1 MSGVGNTPFNSVL
14 RGWQGRSK
22 GPCDLVS
29 GATTSCLWARGIF
42 TYGTNRTVVKPETK
56 THRVLSAQDISRAL
70 TRIAHEILERNGGA
84 QEIALVGM
92 HTRGVPLAKRLVQ
105 SIQEFEGFLVPLGSL
120 DIVLYRD
127 DLSRRIRPLIR
138 PSDIDFQVENK
149 RIILID
155 DVLFTGRTI
164 RAAMD
169 ALNDFGRPSQIQLGV
184 LVDRGHRELPI
195 RPDYVGKNVPTS
207 SNQEIDV
214 LLEET
219 DDRDEV
225 VIVEKR
231 KT

>member
-1 MSGVGNTPFNSVL
+1 M
-14 RGWQGRSK
+14 
-22 GPCDLVS
+22 
-29 GATTSCLWARGIF
+29 
-42 TYGTNRTVVKPETK
+42 KPETK

-219 DDRDEV
+219 DGLDEV
-225 VIVEKR
+225 VLVAKR
-231 KT
+231 KNEGK

>member
-1 MSGVGNTPFNSVL
+1 M
-14 RGWQGRSK
+14 
-22 GPCDLVS
+22 
-29 GATTSCLWARGIF
+29 
-42 TYGTNRTVVKPETK
+42 KPEAK
-56 THRVLSAQDISRAL
+56 THRVLSAQNMSRAL

-92 HTRGVPLAKRLVQ
+92 HTRGVPLAERLAK
-105 SIQEFEGFLVPLGSL
+105 SIQKFEGFRVPLGSL

-127 DLSRRIRPLIR
+127 DLSRLVHPLIR

-184 LVDRGHRELPI
+184 LIDRGHRELPI

-214 LLEET
+214 LLQET
-219 DDRDEV
+219 DGLDEV
-225 VIVEKR
+225 VIAERR
-231 KT
+231 KTS

>member
-1 MSGVGNTPFNSVL
+1 M
-14 RGWQGRSK
+14 
-22 GPCDLVS
+22 S
-29 GATTSCLWARGIF
+29 GATTSCLWVRGIF
-42 TYGTNRTVVKPETK
+42 TYGANKTIVKPETK
-56 THRVLSAQDISRAL
+56 PHRVLSAQDISRAL

-84 QEIALVGM
+84 QDIALVGM
-92 HTRGVPLAKRLVQ
+92 HTRGVPLAKRLAQ
-105 SIQEFEGFLVPLGSL
+105 SIQEFEGFSVPLGSL

-127 DLSRRIRPLIR
+127 DLSRLVRPLIR
-138 PSDIDFQVENK
+138 PSDIEFQVENK

-219 DDRDEV
+219 DGLDEV
-225 VIVEKR
+225 VLVAKR
-231 KT
+231 KNEGK